1 MCLLIEIFNY
11 LFLGLGNLCGALGS
25 LKAHEIGSQVIK
37 SAISQAQIQPSDV
50 TEVIL
55 GQCLTG
61 GQGQNPARQAAIGAG
76 LPFTT
81 PAYSVNMLC
90 GSGLKAVGLAYQ
102 TILADP
108 GTIIVAGGQESM
120 TQAPHVKNLRNP
132 TKMGNV
138 EFIDSM
144 VHDGLTDA
152 FNNIHMGQ
160 TGEDTSVFELGSRLR
175 CFA

>member
-1 MCLLIEIFNY
+1 MKSCIISLNF
-11 LFLGLGNLCGALGS
+11 LGNLCGAFAT

-37 SAISQAQIQPSDV
+37 SAISQAGIETNDV

-61 GQGQNPARQAAIGAG
+61 GQGQNPARQASIGAG

-90 GSGLKAVGLAYQ
+90 GSGLKAVGIAYQ
-102 TILADP
+102 TIQADP
-108 GTIIVAGGQESM
+108 EAVIVAGGQESM

-132 TKMGNV
+132 SKMGNV
-138 EFIDSM
+138 EFVDSM
-144 VHDGLTDA
+144 LHDGLTDA

-160 TGEDTSVFELGSRLR
+160 TGEKTSVFD
-175 CFA
+175 